1 MVREAEASEVHM
13 RVSSPPIK
21 FPDYYGIDTP
31 KKEELLAA
39 NNSIK
44 EMEKI
49 KTRLTTLF
57 INKRFV

>member
-1 MVREAEASEVHM
+1 MLRWLESWSSEVHM

-44 EMEKI
+44 EMEK
-49 KTRLTTLF
+49 KLKLDSLHF
-57 INKRFV
+57 YQ